1 VIYRI
6 SSVKQ
11 RSRQSLN
18 FTLESDDHCRRRRIM
33 KVNKKKNKH
42 RTRDVAVHKTVVFF
56 SVDASILSIVGKT
69 KIDMRVGR
77 HYDR

>member
-1 VIYRI
+1 M
-6 SSVKQ
+6 
-11 RSRQSLN
+11 SR
-18 FTLESDDHCRRRRIM
+18 
-33 KVNKKKNKH
+33 
-42 RTRDVAVHKTVVFF
+42 VHKTVVFF